1 MAHKVPGYFFFR
13 IYLFVFALYFLL
25 VLPVGSILSLKH
37 GPDWMRSEGLV
48 FDQDSLMQK
57 DTTYQMGMLQV
68 KTGSDSLTGSGA
80 GSGAGMS
87 AFRTGETEGLF
98 STGMRNIRSFLG
110 LALLAGLL
118 YNIPFK
124 IYFRRKRRGKR
135 ISPRLRQYCRKNL
148 LRSPRINTLILIA
161 AYVAIHGIMLF
172 IFLNARPDSNSLE
185 QKLFQQFFYISL
197 VASVLVILF
206 LFFWLKHRVH
216 LRYIEHL
223 FSPEELRSRMGKK
236 QFFRIRNRM
245 VITSAMTTL
254 LPLGIVIFYLFL
266 SLTTFNELHIK
277 DFNEDEAR
285 ILFGKYLTIFTNL
298 PQAELRAN
306 FFYVNAIDS
315 ILMFIGI
322 FTGILISFIYIVFFV
337 RWNTEDIVNPVN
349 QLLQNMEL
357 TGEGGLEQYSLVRTN
372 DEVGQ
377 LTEGYNRM
385 TSRLKQYFDNISSL
399 TETYSR
405 FVPRQFLDI
414 LGKESYT
421 EIRLGDQVEKEM
433 TILFSDI
440 RAFTSLSEQ
449 MSPKQ
454 NFDFINAYLGAM
466 EPVIRKHNGFID
478 KYIGDA
484 IMALFPGQPEDAV
497 KAAIAMRPALEKLNH
512 QQQQSGLPDI
522 AVGIGIH
529 TGRLM
534 LGIVGAE
541 GRMESTVI
549 SDAVNLAAR
558 LEGLTKEY
566 KTTALVSE
574 NSIRKMNYPG
584 QFHFR
589 LLDRTRVKGKLEDVT
604 LYEIIEAEPGELSG
618 KKIQYQGLFS
628 DALAA
633 FEDGDPALASEKFD
647 AYLHHF
653 PEDPTA
659 LRWKTKCTL
668 MGGSPETS

>member
-1 MAHKVPGYFFFR
+1 
-13 IYLFVFALYFLL
+13 
-25 VLPVGSILSLKH
+25 
-37 GPDWMRSEGLV
+37 
-48 FDQDSLMQK
+48 
-57 DTTYQMGMLQV
+57 
-68 KTGSDSLTGSGA
+68 
-80 GSGAGMS
+80 
-87 AFRTGETEGLF
+87 
-98 STGMRNIRSFLG
+98 
-110 LALLAGLL
+110 
-118 YNIPFK
+118 
-124 IYFRRKRRGKR
+124 
-135 ISPRLRQYCRKNL
+135 
-148 LRSPRINTLILIA
+148 
-161 AYVAIHGIMLF
+161 
-172 IFLNARPDSNSLE
+172 
-185 QKLFQQFFYISL
+185 
-197 VASVLVILF
+197 
-206 LFFWLKHRVH
+206 VH

-223 FSPEELRSRMGKK
+223 FSPEELRSTMGKK

-266 SLTTFNELHIK
+266 SLTTFNELQIK
-277 DFNEDEAR
+277 EFNEDEAR

-298 PQAELRAN
+298 PKAELRAN

-337 RWNTEDIVNPVN
+337 RWNTEDIVNPVR
-349 QLLQNMEL
+349 QLLQNMER

-385 TSRLKQYFDNISSL
+385 TTRLKQYFDNISSL

-497 KAAIAMRPALEKLNH
+497 QAAIAMRPALEKLNLKH
-512 QQQQSGLPDI
+512 RQSGLPEI

-574 NSIRKMNYPG
+574 NSIRKMSYPG

-604 LYEIIEAEPGELSG
+604 LYEIIDAEPRAVSEQKMKLQSV
-618 KKIQYQGLFS
+618 FS
-628 DALAA
+628 DGIAA
-633 FEDGDPALASEKFD
+633 MEDNQPAVASQKFE

-653 PEDPTA
+653 PEDPAA
-659 LRWKTKCTL
+659 LRWKSKCTL
-668 MGGSPETS
+668 MGSPPETS

>member
-48 FDQDSLMQK
+48 FDQDSLLQK

-68 KTGSDSLTGSGA
+68 KTGGDSLTGSG
-80 GSGAGMS
+80 SSAGMS
-87 AFRTGETEGLF
+87 TTSTGETEGLF

-135 ISPRLRQYCRKNL
+135 ISPRLRNYCRKNL

-266 SLTTFNELHIK
+266 SLTTFNELQIK
-277 DFNEDEAR
+277 EFNEDEAR

-349 QLLQNMEL
+349 QLLQNMER

-414 LGKESYT
+414 LGKDSYT

-497 KAAIAMRPALEKLNH
+497 QAAIAMRPALEKLN
-512 QQQQSGLPDI
+512 QKQQQSGLPEI

-589 LLDRTRVKGKLEDVT
+589 RLDRTRVKGKLEDVT

-618 KKIQYQGLFS
+618 QKMKLQNVFS
-628 DALAA
+628 DAFAA
-633 FEDGDPALASEKFD
+633 FEDGNQALASEKFD
-647 AYLHHF
+647 EYLRHF
-653 PEDPTA
+653 PEDPAA
-659 LRWKTKCTL
+659 LRWKSKCTL